1 MWNLEK
7 SGKCPH
13 FNAKTFETEY
23 DDYVAVNDPA
33 VIFNG
38 NLNNS
43 DNVFK
48 LQYSDSDAVNAT
60 LSYDTKLWK
69 TTLA

>member
-1 MWNLEK
+1 MIDTRTGVQDYMLQ
-7 SGKCPH
+7 
-13 FNAKTFETEY
+13 

-33 VIFNG
+33 VVFSG
-38 NLNNS
+38 NLNVS

-60 LSYDTKLWK
+60 LSYRLNLWK